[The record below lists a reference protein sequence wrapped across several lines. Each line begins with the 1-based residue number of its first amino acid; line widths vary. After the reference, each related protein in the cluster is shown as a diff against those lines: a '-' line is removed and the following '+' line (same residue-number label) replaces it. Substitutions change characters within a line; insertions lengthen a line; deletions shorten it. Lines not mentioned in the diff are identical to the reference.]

1 MKRPQSVKTTAV
13 SFLCRWFFFLQKV
26 TQQMLSRYHE
36 VLNLQTFLAPHI
48 HCNHHFLLVSFTLSE
63 SSIQIGLT
71 LDFLEHFFYDD
82 KVLPNSRG
90 NSSVERKTYAHYF
103 AQKYI
108 FIFFASLNTLL

>member
-1 MKRPQSVKTTAV
+1 
-13 SFLCRWFFFLQKV
+13 
-26 TQQMLSRYHE
+26 
-36 VLNLQTFLAPHI
+36 
-48 HCNHHFLLVSFTLSE
+48 
-63 SSIQIGLT
+63 